1 MIWIGGNGLD
11 EYNPATGIFKHYR
24 HVQNDSGSLG
34 GFVNVVLKDHQGRL
48 WVGTSTGLDRL
59 DEKTGKFLHYRNE
72 PGNPRSLSS
81 NDVRAIY
88 EDHMGA
94 IWVGT
99 GFPFFPPDKPN
110 DDGGLNRLNPDGTFT
125 RYLHDPNNPHSLINN
140 KVRAIFEDSR
150 GYSGWELQETG
161 CIPWIA
167 QQEVLKGIFITL
179 QNRAS

>member
-1 MIWIGGNGLD
+1 MIWIGGKGLD
-11 EYNPATGIFKHYR
+11 QYNPVTGIFKHYR
-24 HVQNDSGSLG
+24 HVQNDPGSLA
-34 GFVNVVLKDHQGRL
+34 GFVRLCNFKGSPGTALGRERIVV
-48 WVGTSTGLDRL
+48 STVLMKKQESL
-59 DEKTGKFLHYRNE
+59 FITAMN
-72 PGNPRSLSS
+72 PGNLRSLSS

-88 EDHMGA
+88 EDHRGT

-150 GYSGWELQETG
+150 GVFWVGTSGDGLHTMDRD
-161 CIPWIA
+161 
-167 QQEVLKGIFITL
+167 
-179 QNRAS
+179 NRKF